1 VAAPLTDTPATDR
14 PVTEGDVDRLADGVR
29 TTVTRLSRELRQQA
43 ATSMTATQLS
53 VLGSI
58 HRAGSISL
66 GELAGR
72 ERLSAPMISKVVASL
87 EDQDLIERSTDE
99 HDRRVCL
106 VRVSRAG
113 RRWIDRELA
122 RSNARIADRLQ
133 ALTARERAAVAAA
146 LPLLD
151 RLAGDDG

>member
-1 VAAPLTDTPATDR
+1 MAA
-14 PVTEGDVDRLADGVR
+14 PVTEEPTTDAGETAGLADAVR

-43 ATSMTATQLS
+43 DTSLTATQLS

-66 GELAGR
+66 GEVAGQ

-99 HDRRVCL
+99 RDRRVCL
-106 VRVSRAG
+106 VRVSAAG
-113 RRWIDRELA
+113 QRWIDRELA